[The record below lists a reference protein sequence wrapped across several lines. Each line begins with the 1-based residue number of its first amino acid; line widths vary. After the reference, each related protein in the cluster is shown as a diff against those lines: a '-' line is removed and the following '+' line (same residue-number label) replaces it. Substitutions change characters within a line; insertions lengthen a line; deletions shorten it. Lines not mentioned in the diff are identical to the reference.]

1 MKTEE
6 EQIAKARDNFLRA
19 INRLGEKYKAK
30 GVKIKS
36 IEIEWEH

>member
-1 MKTEE
+1 MKE

-19 INRLGEKYKAK
+19 IKHLKDKYKAK

-36 IEIEWEH
+36 IEIKWGE